1 MRKAYTF
8 LILFT
13 TLLLVRQEANA
24 GAWTQQRGEGYYKLG
39 LRVVRATRFYEPGGN
54 RISIPTTGDYTT
66 SFYGEYGL
74 TDRLTL
80 VVDVPFKRITLNRQ
94 VERTS
99 GFVLF
104 DGDAKTGVA
113 DSEFGV
119 RFGLIRK
126 GQSVLSAEL
135 LFGIPIGDDTQ
146 QSGLLTGD
154 GEFNQLFKLQFG
166 QSLYP
171 KPVYFSGEVD
181 FNNRTNGYSDEF
193 RYAAEIGYTF
203 HSKFLAIF
211 RIRGVESLK
220 NGDGALGGMVGLFA
234 NDQSYLSYGPEL
246 VYSVDRIFGVSL
258 GIEGATRGENV
269 LSAVAFSL
277 GFSVN
282 R

>member
-1 MRKAYTF
+1 MRRTFTF
-8 LILFT
+8 LILLAT
-13 TLLLVRQEANA
+13 IVLMRQEANA
-24 GAWTQQRGEGYYKLG
+24 GAWTQKRGEGYYKLG
-39 LRVVRATRFYEPGGN
+39 LRVVRATRFYDPGGN

-80 VVDVPFKRITLNRQ
+80 VADIPFKRITLNRQ

-113 DSEFGV
+113 DSDFGV
-119 RFGLIRK
+119 RFGLIRE

-135 LFGIPIGDDTQ
+135 LLGVPIGDDDQ
-146 QSGLLTGD
+146 QNGLLTGD
-154 GEFNQLFKLQFG
+154 GEFNQLTKLQFG

-171 KPVYFSGEVD
+171 KPVYFSGEVG

-193 RYAAEIGYTF
+193 RYGAEIGYTF

-246 VYSVDRIFGVSL
+246 VYSVDQAFGVSV

-269 LSAVAFSL
+269 LSAAAFSL
-277 GFSVN
+277 GFSVK

>member
-171 KPVYFSGEVD
+171 KPVYFSGEVG

-193 RYAAEIGYTF
+193 RYAAEMGYTF
-203 HSKFLAIF
+203 HNKVLAIF

-246 VYSVDRIFGVSL
+246 VYSVDRTFGVSV

>member
-171 KPVYFSGEVD
+171 KPVYFSGEVG

-193 RYAAEIGYTF
+193 RYAAEMGYTF
-203 HSKFLAIF
+203 HNKVLAIF

-246 VYSVDRIFGVSL
+246 VYSVDRTFGVSL